1 MARYRV
7 IRRRITKAEWDNLP
21 RGRKYN
27 ISEKAVVF
35 IPQRKVTLLG
45 WMCLDADQP
54 LEVYFSQEEAEE
66 QIFLEKAGVEVVISE
81 FISKDDPLYRV
92 KVPNES

>member
-1 MARYRV
+1 
-7 IRRRITKAEWDNLP
+7 
-21 RGRKYN
+21 
-27 ISEKAVVF
+27 
-35 IPQRKVTLLG
+35 
-45 WMCLDADQP
+45 MCLDADQP